1 MKPAGVVGRAEES
14 GAIAEFLT
22 ASRWPAA
29 LVLEGEAGIGKTTQ
43 WLSVIDQARALGI
56 RVLAA
61 RTAAT
66 ESVLAYASLADLLG
80 DVEAAVLADLPVP
93 QRMAMDRVLLR
104 GTGDDDEATDPR
116 AVAAGFVSVVER
128 LADESPVIIAI
139 DDLQWLD
146 TSSRQVVAFAA
157 RRLVGRVALLGTV
170 RTEPQHSAAVSWLQL
185 PRVDAVDRIRL
196 QPLSLGKLH
205 GVLVDRLGLSLPR
218 PTMVRIHEISGGNP
232 FYALELA
239 RTTGGAAPPGEMA
252 WPGTLAE
259 LVQDRIGRFG
269 ADARE
274 ALLVVAC
281 AATPTIELVARV
293 TDSTTDSVVALLED
307 AESNGIVGID
317 GQWIH
322 FAHPLLAA
330 GVYAAATPAQRR
342 TTHRRLAGAIDDP
355 ELHARHLALSVTQG
369 DRHTLQALDIAAE
382 RALVR
387 GAPAAAAELLDL
399 AAGLGGD
406 TPERR
411 IRQAGHLFSAGDAER
426 ARTLLIRTVAEQ
438 SPGSIRAQALSLLG
452 AIEILDRS
460 HSGAAHYLERGLDA
474 AADDL
479 ALRVQILVPMSFAL
493 YNTGDLP
500 AAARRSAEAVACAA
514 ELGRPG
520 LSSQALSMHSMVQ
533 FWLGGGVDH
542 ESRWRATELDDGCAV
557 SVVYEPAMHAA
568 MLLSC
573 TGQLDAARD
582 EFLRLRR
589 TVLESGAE
597 SDHNFVAFHTVL
609 NDLWR
614 GDVTRATLL
623 AEDAVEQGKHGGL
636 LDRAAAQIMRGYC
649 AAYAGSDDVARRELG
664 EVLAAVPRSEC
675 RILIDWA
682 TTALGFLEVSAGNYG
697 AALEA
702 LTPALATFGA
712 QPLATEIYVAAWLP
726 DAIEALIGL
735 NRLPEAEPLVEAL
748 EANGRRL
755 DRAWMLAVGCRSRAL
770 LLGAQGHVD
779 QAVEAAEQALTEHD
793 RLPMPF
799 ERART
804 VLVLGQLQRRQRR
817 RAVAVATLQE
827 ALAAFEA
834 LGTPLWAEQARR
846 ALGRIDER
854 SDRGAVL
861 TASERRIAELV
872 ASGMSNREVAAK
884 LFVSAKTVEVHL
896 SRIYRKLGIR
906 SRAELG
912 WRITRPAP

>member
-1 MKPAGVVGRAEES
+1 MLGNRLDES
-14 GAIAEFLT
+14 RVISEFL
-22 ASRWPAA
+22 ASARWPAA
-29 LVLEGEAGIGKTTQ
+29 LLLEGEAGIGKTTQ
-43 WLSVIDQARALGI
+43 WLSVIDQAGALGI

-61 RTAAT
+61 RTAAA

-80 DVEAAVLADLPVP
+80 DVEAAVLADLPGP

-157 RRLVGRVALLGTV
+157 RRLVGRIALLGTV

-185 PRVDAVDRIRL
+185 PRVDAVSRIRL

-239 RTTGGAAPPGEMA
+239 RTTGGAAPPGEMS

-259 LVQDRIGRFG
+259 LVQDRIGRVG

-281 AATPTIELVARV
+281 AATPSVELVAQV
-293 TDSTTDSVVALLED
+293 TDSTTDDVVAVLES

-317 GQWIH
+317 GERIR
-322 FAHPLLAA
+322 FTHPLLAA
-330 GVYAAATPAQRR
+330 GVYVAATPTQRR
-342 TTHRRLAGAIDDP
+342 ATHRRLAAAIDEP
-355 ELHARHLALSVTQG
+355 ELHARHLALSVTRG
-369 DRHTLQALDIAAE
+369 DPHTLQALDIAAE

-399 AAGLGGD
+399 ATGLGGD

-411 IRQAGHLFSAGDAER
+411 IRQANHHYNAGDADR
-426 ARTLLIRTVAEQ
+426 ARALLNRTVGEDV
-438 SPGSIRAQALSLLG
+438 SGPIRAQAFSLLG
-452 AIEILDRS
+452 AIEIVDRS
-460 HSGAAHYLERGLDA
+460 HSGAARLLECALAEA
-474 AADDL
+474 AADL
-479 ALRVQILVPMSFAL
+479 AAQVQILVPMSFAL
-493 YNTGDLP
+493 YNIDHREL
-500 AAARRSAEAVACAA
+500 AARRIDDAVARANR
-514 ELGRPG
+514 LGQPG
-520 LSSQALSMHSMVQ
+520 LLSQALSMRTLIQ
-533 FWLGGGVDH
+533 FWLGSGVDE
-542 ESRWRATELDDGCAV
+542 ESLQRAVDLDEGDPAT
-557 SVVYEPAMHAA
+557 SVFFLPRMHRAI
-568 MLLSC
+568 LLSC
-573 TGQLDAARD
+573 TGRLDEARA
-582 EFLRLRR
+582 EFRIVRQQCIDGGVE
-589 TVLESGAE
+589 T
-597 SDHNFVAFHTVL
+597 DQNFVAINTVHNEL
-609 NDLWR
+609 WQGDLAS
-614 GDVTRATLL
+614 ATLL
-623 AEDAVEQGKHGGL
+623 ADDAMERAVHLGGFHHTAAL
-636 LDRAAAQIMRGYC
+636 VMRARC
-649 AAYAGSDDVARRELG
+649 AAYAGKEEAARDAVREVVAT
-664 EVLAAVPRSEC
+664 VPLSEC
-675 RILIDWA
+675 FILTGEAIM
-682 TTALGFLEVSAGNYG
+682 ALGFLDVSLGNYE
-697 AALEA
+697 AALEV
-702 LTPALATFGA
+702 LEPLLSTFA
-712 QPLATEIYVAAWLP
+712 DRRRATEIYVAEWLP
-726 DAIEALIGL
+726 DAVEVLVGL
-735 NRLPEAEPLVEAL
+735 GRLAEAEPLVEAL
-748 EANGRRL
+748 EVNGRRL
-755 DRAWMLAVGCRSRAL
+755 DRAWMLAVGGRCRAL

-779 QAVEAAEQALTEHD
+779 QAAAEAEHALTEHD

-804 VLVLGQLQRRQRR
+804 LLVLGQLQRRQRR

-827 ALAAFEA
+827 ALAAFEG

-912 WRITRPAP
+912 WRIARPDQ

>member
-1 MKPAGVVGRAEES
+1 MGNRLDES
-14 GAIAEFLT
+14 RVISEFL
-22 ASRWPAA
+22 ASARWPAA
-29 LVLEGEAGIGKTTQ
+29 LLLEGEAGIGKTTQ
-43 WLSVIDQARALGI
+43 WLSVIDQAGALGI

-61 RTAAT
+61 RTAAA

-80 DVEAAVLADLPVP
+80 DVEAAVLADLPGP

-157 RRLVGRVALLGTV
+157 RRLVGRIALLGTV

-185 PRVDAVDRIRL
+185 PRVDAVSRIRL

-239 RTTGGAAPPGEMA
+239 RTTGGAAPPGEMS

-259 LVQDRIGRFG
+259 LVQDRIGRVG

-281 AATPTIELVARV
+281 AATPSVELVAQV
-293 TDSTTDSVVALLED
+293 TDSTTDDVVAVLES

-317 GQWIH
+317 GERIR
-322 FAHPLLAA
+322 FTHPLLAA
-330 GVYAAATPAQRR
+330 GVYVAATPTQRR
-342 TTHRRLAGAIDDP
+342 ATHRRLAAAIDEP
-355 ELHARHLALSVTQG
+355 ELHARHLALSVTRG
-369 DRHTLQALDIAAE
+369 DPHTLQALDIAAE

-399 AAGLGGD
+399 ATGLGGD

-411 IRQAGHLFSAGDAER
+411 IRQANHHYNAGDADR
-426 ARTLLIRTVAEQ
+426 ARALLNRTVGEDV
-438 SPGSIRAQALSLLG
+438 SGPIRAQAFSLLG
-452 AIEILDRS
+452 AIEIVDRS
-460 HSGAAHYLERGLDA
+460 HSGAARLLECALAEA
-474 AADDL
+474 AADL
-479 ALRVQILVPMSFAL
+479 AAQVQILVPMSFAL
-493 YNTGDLP
+493 YNIDHREL
-500 AAARRSAEAVACAA
+500 AARRIDDAVARANR
-514 ELGRPG
+514 LGQPG
-520 LSSQALSMHSMVQ
+520 LLSQALSMRTLIQ
-533 FWLGGGVDH
+533 FWLGSGVDE
-542 ESRWRATELDDGCAV
+542 ESLQRAVDLDEGDPAT
-557 SVVYEPAMHAA
+557 SVFFLPRMHRAI
-568 MLLSC
+568 LLSC
-573 TGQLDAARD
+573 TGRLDEARA
-582 EFLRLRR
+582 EFRIVRQQCIDGGVE
-589 TVLESGAE
+589 T
-597 SDHNFVAFHTVL
+597 DQNFVAINTVHNEL
-609 NDLWR
+609 WQGDLAS
-614 GDVTRATLL
+614 ATLL
-623 AEDAVEQGKHGGL
+623 ADDAMERAVHLGGFHHTAAL
-636 LDRAAAQIMRGYC
+636 VMRARC
-649 AAYAGSDDVARRELG
+649 AAYAGKEEAARDAVREVVAT
-664 EVLAAVPRSEC
+664 VPLSEC
-675 RILIDWA
+675 FILTGEAIM
-682 TTALGFLEVSAGNYG
+682 ALGFLDVSLGNYE
-697 AALEA
+697 AALEV
-702 LTPALATFGA
+702 LEPLLSTFA
-712 QPLATEIYVAAWLP
+712 DRRRATEIYVAEWLP
-726 DAIEALIGL
+726 DAVEVLVGL
-735 NRLPEAEPLVEAL
+735 GRLAEAEPLVEAL
-748 EANGRRL
+748 EVNGRRL
-755 DRAWMLAVGCRSRAL
+755 DRAWMLAVGGRCRAL

-779 QAVEAAEQALTEHD
+779 QAAAEAEHALTEHD

-804 VLVLGQLQRRQRR
+804 LLVLGQLQRRQRR

-827 ALAAFEA
+827 ALAAFEG

-912 WRITRPAP
+912 WRIARPDQ

>member
-1 MKPAGVVGRAEES
+1 MIS
-14 GAIAEFLT
+14 EFL
-22 ASRWPAA
+22 ASARWPAA
-29 LVLEGEAGIGKTTQ
+29 LLLEGEAGIGKTTQ
-43 WLSVIDQARALGI
+43 WLSVIDQAGALGI

-61 RTAAT
+61 RTAAA

-80 DVEAAVLADLPVP
+80 DVEAAVLADLPGP

-157 RRLVGRVALLGTV
+157 RRLVGRIALLGTV

-185 PRVDAVDRIRL
+185 PRVDAVSRIRL

-239 RTTGGAAPPGEMA
+239 RTTGGAAPPGEMS

-259 LVQDRIGRFG
+259 LVQDRIGRVG

-281 AATPTIELVARV
+281 AATPSVELVAQV
-293 TDSTTDSVVALLED
+293 TDSTTDDVVAVLES

-317 GQWIH
+317 GERIR
-322 FAHPLLAA
+322 FTHPLLAA
-330 GVYAAATPAQRR
+330 GVYVAATPTQRR
-342 TTHRRLAGAIDDP
+342 ATHRRLAAAIDEP
-355 ELHARHLALSVTQG
+355 ELHARHLALSVTRG
-369 DRHTLQALDIAAE
+369 DPHTLQALDIAAE

-399 AAGLGGD
+399 ATGLGGD

-411 IRQAGHLFSAGDAER
+411 IRQANHHYNAGDADR
-426 ARTLLIRTVAEQ
+426 ARALLNRTVGEDV
-438 SPGSIRAQALSLLG
+438 SGPIRAQAFSLLG
-452 AIEILDRS
+452 AIEIVDRS
-460 HSGAAHYLERGLDA
+460 HSGAARLLECALAEA
-474 AADDL
+474 AADL
-479 ALRVQILVPMSFAL
+479 AAQVQILVPMSFAL
-493 YNTGDLP
+493 YNIDHREL
-500 AAARRSAEAVACAA
+500 AARRIDDAVARANR
-514 ELGRPG
+514 LGQPG
-520 LSSQALSMHSMVQ
+520 LLSQALSMRTLIQ
-533 FWLGGGVDH
+533 FWLGSGVDE
-542 ESRWRATELDDGCAV
+542 ESLQRAVDLDEGDPAT
-557 SVVYEPAMHAA
+557 SVFFLPRMHRAI
-568 MLLSC
+568 LLSC
-573 TGQLDAARD
+573 TGRLDEARA
-582 EFLRLRR
+582 EFRIVRQQCIDGGVE
-589 TVLESGAE
+589 T
-597 SDHNFVAFHTVL
+597 DQNFVAINTVHNEL
-609 NDLWR
+609 WQGDLAA
-614 GDVTRATLL
+614 ATLL
-623 AEDAVEQGKHGGL
+623 ADDAMERAVHLGGFHHTAAL
-636 LDRAAAQIMRGYC
+636 VMRARC
-649 AAYAGSDDVARRELG
+649 AAYAGKEEAARDAVREVVAT
-664 EVLAAVPRSEC
+664 VPLSEC
-675 RILIDWA
+675 FILTGEAIM
-682 TTALGFLEVSAGNYG
+682 ALGFLDVSLGNYE
-697 AALEA
+697 AALEV
-702 LTPALATFGA
+702 LEPLLSTFA
-712 QPLATEIYVAAWLP
+712 DRRRATEIYVAEWLP
-726 DAIEALIGL
+726 DAVEVLVGL
-735 NRLPEAEPLVEAL
+735 GRLAEAEPLVEAL
-748 EANGRRL
+748 EVNGRRL
-755 DRAWMLAVGCRSRAL
+755 DRAWMLAVGGRCRAL

-779 QAVEAAEQALTEHD
+779 QAAAEAEHALTEHD

-804 VLVLGQLQRRQRR
+804 LLVLGQLQRRQRR

-827 ALAAFEA
+827 ALAAFEG

-912 WRITRPAP
+912 WRIARPDQ